1 MSKQRPPRKSKLRLL
16 IIFSII
22 ILVAAVRLYFYFK
35 HDKDKISIVAVE
47 YAEKLV
53 GLKLEYKERTLMLQ
67 DLDGLKRSY
76 EQIRSVPLPNSV
88 PPALQF
94 NPQPSALK
102 PAAAAKRR
110 AAWPRTAPVLPADR
124 TELAFYPLTQL
135 SALLRARKIT
145 STELTQLYLDRLK
158 TYGPPLECVVTLTE
172 ELALEQAAR
181 ADREIAAGRY
191 RGPLH
196 GIPWGAKDLL
206 ATKGIRTTW
215 GAAPYKD
222 RVFEEDATVVKR
234 LEAAGA
240 VLVAK
245 LTLGELA
252 WGDVWFNGRTR
263 NPWNLEQGSSG
274 SSAGPAAAV
283 AAGLVGFAIGS
294 ETWGSIISP
303 STRCGTTGLRP
314 TFGRVSRTGAMAL
327 AWSMDKIGPICRSA
341 EDCALVLEAIRGPDG
356 LDLTVTDTPFDWNP
370 GLDPKSIR
378 VGFYEKAFEKEKN
391 AKSKQ
396 NHLGTLDVLR
406 SLGVSLVPVDMP
418 ALPVEPLSII
428 LSAEAAAAFDDLTRG
443 NADDLLVRQEREAWP
458 NVFRQARFIPAVE
471 YIQANRIRT
480 LLMRDMAKKMKDL
493 DVFVTPSFGG
503 DVLLLTNL
511 TGHPA
516 VVVPDGFDD
525 KGTPTS
531 ISFVGNLYEEAKT
544 LRLAK
549 AFQEATDF
557 HLQHP
562 PLEENIRR
570 AAEKTVKKK

>member
-1 MSKQRPPRKSKLRLL
+1 MSQRRSAGKFKLRLI
-16 IIFSII
+16 IIFLVVII
-22 ILVAAVRLYFYFK
+22 VAAVRLYFYFK

-47 YAEKLV
+47 YAEKLA
-53 GLKLEYKERTLMLQ
+53 GLKFEHKERALMLE
-67 DLDGLKRSY
+67 DLDRLKRSY

-94 NPQPSALK
+94 NPQLSPPK
-102 PAAAAKRR
+102 PATPAKKR
-110 AAWPRTAPVLPADR
+110 APGPRTTAVLPADR
-124 TELAFYPLTQL
+124 NELAFYTVRQL
-135 SALLRARKIT
+135 SALIRTRKIS
-145 STELTQLYLDRLK
+145 STELTQFYLDRLK
-158 TYGPPLECVVTLTE
+158 TYGLPLECVVTLTE
-172 ELALEQAAR
+172 DLALDQAAR

-206 ATKGIRTTW
+206 STKGIRTTW

-222 RVFEEDATVVKR
+222 RVLEEDATVVKR
-234 LEAAGA
+234 LEEAGA

-245 LTLGELA
+245 LTTGELA

-263 NPWNLEQGSSG
+263 NPWNLEQGSNG
-274 SSAGPAAAV
+274 SSAGPCAAV

-303 STRCGTTGLRP
+303 STRCGTAGLRP
-314 TFGRVSRTGAMAL
+314 TFGRVSRSGVMAL
-327 AWSMDKIGPICRSA
+327 AWSMDKIGPVCRSA
-341 EDCALVLEAIRGPDG
+341 EDCALVLETICGPDS
-356 LDLTVTDTPFDWNP
+356 LDLTVTDIPFDWNP
-370 GLDPKSIR
+370 GLNLKTIR

-391 AKSKQ
+391 ARLKQ
-396 NHLGTLDVLR
+396 NHLAVLDVLR
-406 SLGVSLVPVDMP
+406 SLGVSLVPLDMP
-418 ALPVEPLSII
+418 RLPIEPLSII
-428 LSAEAAAAFDDLTRG
+428 LSVEAAAAFDDLTRG
-443 NADDLLVRQEREAWP
+443 NADDLLVRQGREAWP

-480 LLMRDMAKKMKDL
+480 LLMRDMAQKMKDL

-503 DVLLLTNL
+503 NVLLLTNL

-516 VVVPDGFDD
+516 VAVPDGFDE
-525 KGTPTS
+525 KGSPTS
-531 ISFVGNLYEEAKT
+531 ISFVGNLYEEAKM

-570 AAEKTVKKK
+570 AAEKRAKSK

>member
-1 MSKQRPPRKSKLRLL
+1 MPNRRPSGKIKLGLL
-16 IIFSII
+16 ITFFII
-22 ILVAAVRLYFYFK
+22 AVVAVVRLYFYFK
-35 HDKDKISIVAVE
+35 HDKNKISVVAVE
-47 YAEKLV
+47 YAEKLI
-53 GLKLEYKERTLMLQ
+53 GLNLEYKERKQMLK
-67 DLDGLKRSY
+67 DLDSLKRSY
-76 EQIRSVPLPNSV
+76 EEIRQVPLPNSV

-94 NPQPSALK
+94 NPQLSAEK
-102 PAAAAKRR
+102 PAAVPKRMTPL
-110 AAWPRTAPVLPADR
+110 PRPMAVLPADWND
-124 TELAFYPLTQL
+124 LAFYSLTQL
-135 SALLRARKIT
+135 AALIRARKIT
-145 STELTQLYLDRLK
+145 STELTRLYLDRLK
-158 TYGPPLECVVTLTE
+158 TYGPHLQCVVTLTE
-172 ELALEQAAR
+172 ELAMQQAGR

-222 RVFEEDATVVKR
+222 RIFEEDATVVKK
-234 LEAAGA
+234 LEEAGA

-245 LTLGELA
+245 LSLGELA
-252 WGDVWFNGRTR
+252 WGDVWFNGQTR

-274 SSAGPAAAV
+274 SSAGPASAV
-283 AAGLVGFAIGS
+283 AAGLVGFALGS

-303 STRCGTTGLRP
+303 STRCGTSGLRP
-314 TFGRVSRTGAMAL
+314 TFGQVSRNGAMAL
-327 AWSMDKIGPICRSA
+327 AWSMDKIGPICRAA
-341 EDCALVLEAIRGPDG
+341 EDCALVFDAIRGPDG
-356 LDLTVTDTPFDWNP
+356 LDLTATDHPFDWNP
-370 GLDPKSIR
+370 ALDLRSIR
-378 VGFYEKAFEKEKN
+378 VGFYEKAFEKEKDS
-391 AKSKQ
+391 KSKQ
-396 NHLGTLDVLR
+396 NDLKVLDILR
-406 SLGVSLVPVDMP
+406 SLGVNLVPVDMP
-418 ALPVEPLSII
+418 RLPIEPLSLI

-443 NADDLLVRQEREAWP
+443 NADDLLVRQVRDAWP

-480 LLMRDMAKKMKDL
+480 LLMRDMAERLKAV

-525 KGTPTS
+525 KGSPTS
-531 ISFVGNLYEEAKT
+531 ISFVGNLYQEAKT

-570 AAEKTVKKK
+570 AAEKAAKKK

>member
-1 MSKQRPPRKSKLRLL
+1 MSDRKTSGKFKLRLL
-16 IIFSII
+16 IIFIVII
-22 ILVAAVRLYFYFK
+22 VVAAVRLYFFFK
-35 HDKDKISIVAVE
+35 HDKDKMSVVAVE

-53 GLKLEYKERTLMLQ
+53 GLKLEYKERTLMLE
-67 DLDGLKRSY
+67 DLEDLRRSY
-76 EQIRSVPLPNSV
+76 EKIRSVTLPNSV

-94 NPQPSALK
+94 NPQLSAPK
-102 PAAAAKRR
+102 PVSPKRSAAR
-110 AAWPRTAPVLPADR
+110 PRVQAVMPADQN
-124 TELAFYPLTQL
+124 ELAFAPLSQL
-135 SALLRARKIT
+135 AALIRARRIT
-145 STELTQLYLDRLK
+145 STELTRLYLDRLK
-158 TYGPPLECVVTLTE
+158 AYGPPLECVVTLTE
-172 ELALEQAAR
+172 ELALKQAAQ

-191 RGPLH
+191 RGPVH

-215 GAAPYKD
+215 GAAPYKN
-222 RVFEEDATVVKR
+222 RVFEEDATVVKK
-234 LEAAGA
+234 LEEAGA

-314 TFGRVSRTGAMAL
+314 TFGRVSRNGAMAL

-341 EDCALVLEAIRGPDG
+341 EDCALVLAALVGPDG
-356 LDLTVTDTPFDWNP
+356 QDLTVVDAPFDWNP
-370 GLDPKSIR
+370 GLELKSIR

-391 AKSKQ
+391 GKPRLNDWAA
-396 NHLGTLDVLR
+396 LDVLR
-406 SLGVSLVPVDMP
+406 SLGVSLVPIDMP
-418 ALPVEPLSII
+418 TLPVEPLSII

-458 NVFRQARFIPAVE
+458 NVFREARFIPAVE

-480 LLMRDMAKKMKDL
+480 LLMRDMAHRMKDL
-493 DVFVTPSFGG
+493 DVFVSPSFGG
-503 DVLLLTNL
+503 NVLLLTNL

-516 VVVPDGFDD
+516 LAMPNGFDE

-531 ISFVGNLYEEAKT
+531 ISFIGNLFQEAKM

-570 AAEKTVKKK
+570 AAEKTAKKK

>member
-1 MSKQRPPRKSKLRLL
+1 MFHRRPSGKIKLGLL
-16 IIFSII
+16 ITFFII
-22 ILVAAVRLYFYFK
+22 VVVAVVRLYFYFK
-35 HDKDKISIVAVE
+35 HDKNKISVVAVE

-53 GLKLEYKERTLMLQ
+53 GLNLEYKERKQMLE

-76 EQIRSVPLPNSV
+76 EQIRQVPLPNSV

-94 NPQPSALK
+94 SPQLSAEK
-102 PAAAAKRR
+102 PAAASKRMTPLR
-110 AAWPRTAPVLPADR
+110 LPAAVMPADR
-124 TELAFYPLTQL
+124 SDLAFYSLTQL
-135 SALLRARKIT
+135 AALIRARKIT
-145 STELTQLYLDRLK
+145 STELTRFYLDRLK
-158 TYGPPLECVVTLTE
+158 TYGPHLQCVVTLTE
-172 ELALEQAAR
+172 ELALQQAGR
-181 ADREIAAGRY
+181 ADREIAAGRW

-222 RVFEEDATVVKR
+222 RIFDEDATVVKK
-234 LEAAGA
+234 LEEAGA

-245 LTLGELA
+245 LSLGELA
-252 WGDVWFNGRTR
+252 WGDVWFNGQTR
-263 NPWNLEQGSSG
+263 NPWNLEQGSNG
-274 SSAGPAAAV
+274 SSAGSASAV
-283 AAGLVGFAIGS
+283 AAGLVGFALGS

-303 STRCGTTGLRP
+303 STRCGTSGLRP
-314 TFGRVSRTGAMAL
+314 TFGQVSRNGAMAL
-327 AWSMDKIGPICRSA
+327 AWSMDKIGPICRTA
-341 EDCALVLEAIRGPDG
+341 EDCALVFDAIRGPDG
-356 LDLTVTDTPFDWNP
+356 LDLTVTNHPFNWNP
-370 GLDPKSIR
+370 ALDLKSIR
-378 VGFYEKAFEKEKN
+378 VGFYEKAFEKEKDSR
-391 AKSKQ
+391 SKQ
-396 NHLGTLDVLR
+396 NDLGVLDVLR
-406 SLGVSLVPVDMP
+406 SLGVNLEPVDMP
-418 ALPVEPLSII
+418 RLPIEPLSLI

-443 NADDLLVRQEREAWP
+443 NADDLLVRQVRDAWP

-480 LLMRDMAKKMKDL
+480 LLMRDMADRLKAV

-516 VVVPDGFDD
+516 VVVPDGFDE

-531 ISFVGNLYEEAKT
+531 ISFVGNLYQEAKT
-544 LRLAK
+544 VRLAK

-570 AAEKTVKKK
+570 AAEKAARKR